1 MELLIDPVKIRKAS
15 WEKGIYVILVPLK
28 PGKLP
33 DVRLEVDVRGD
44 RIKGNGEV
52 FSQRKPEELLNK
64 INEVYLWAYRN
75 Y

>member
-1 MELLIDPVKIRKAS
+1 MELLEDPVKIRKAS

-28 PGKLP
+28 PGKLS

-52 FSQRKPEELLNK
+52 FSQIKPEELLNK

>member
-1 MELLIDPVKIRKAS
+1 MELLEDPVKIRKAS

-44 RIKGNGEV
+44 RIKGNGEI
-52 FSQRKPEELLNK
+52 FSQRKADELLDK